1 MRHQIK
7 PGYGLQKYS
16 GGQKTDAGGATGA
29 SERAEADVPAAALA
43 PKPTPAQVEA
53 SAAAAR
59 HVRAARKPLTEAE
72 KAKRRAE
79 VPHRTSMA
87 IVSIAIVSTAIEST
101 AATLGLPSILYTYSY
116 TDHGGHSWR
125 TPARGPTLGPPTL
138 TVVLPWL

>member
-101 AATLGLPSILYTYSY
+101 AATLG
-116 TDHGGHSWR
+116 
-125 TPARGPTLGPPTL
+125 
-138 TVVLPWL
+138 

>member
-29 SERAEADVPAAALA
+29 SERAEADAPAAALA

-72 KAKRRAE
+72 KATRRAE
-79 VPHRTSMA
+79 VQPDDSYGHSKYSHSEHSHR
-87 IVSIAIVSTAIEST
+87 E
-101 AATLGLPSILYTYSY
+101 YS
-116 TDHGGHSWR
+116 GHSWL
-125 TPARGPTLGPPTL
+125 TLYTL
-138 TVVLPWL
+138 YLQLY